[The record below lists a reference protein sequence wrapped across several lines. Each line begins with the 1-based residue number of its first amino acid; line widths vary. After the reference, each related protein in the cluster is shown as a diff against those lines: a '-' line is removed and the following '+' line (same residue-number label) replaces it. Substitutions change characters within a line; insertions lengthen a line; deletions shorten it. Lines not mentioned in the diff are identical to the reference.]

1 MKRVALVLF
10 AACGGATEDVQ
21 ADHPSMTTAPTSAA
35 STATAHADA
44 APPEMQ
50 AMLDAQNR
58 LRAKHCAPPLAWS
71 APVAEHAQKWADHLA
86 SRGCALQH
94 SETEYGE
101 NISGGSPSTQ
111 SPDQVA
117 NLWYRE
123 NAGYNFASGGF
134 SMTTGHFTQLVWRG
148 SQRLGCGA
156 ASCGDLRVWVCNY
169 DPPGNMQG
177 DFKEN
182 VLPTSCKR

>member
-1 MKRVALVLF
+1 MKYVAWYFVV
-10 AACGGATEDVQ
+10 ACGGQDAPVVEN
-21 ADHPSMTTAPTSAA
+21 PRPTAPTATT
-35 STATAHADA
+35 TATAA
-44 APPEMQ
+44 ASATSEMQ
-50 AMLDAQNR
+50 AMVDAQNR
-58 LRAKHCAPPLAWS
+58 LRAAHCAPPLVWS
-71 APVAEHAQKWADHLA
+71 TAVAEHAQKWADHLA

-101 NISGGSPSTQ
+101 NISGGSLSTQ
-111 SPDQVA
+111 TPDQVA
-117 NLWYRE
+117 SLWYRE
-123 NAGYNFASGGF
+123 NAGYHYAPGGF

-169 DPPGNMQG
+169 DPAGNMQG
-177 DFKEN
+177 DFNGN